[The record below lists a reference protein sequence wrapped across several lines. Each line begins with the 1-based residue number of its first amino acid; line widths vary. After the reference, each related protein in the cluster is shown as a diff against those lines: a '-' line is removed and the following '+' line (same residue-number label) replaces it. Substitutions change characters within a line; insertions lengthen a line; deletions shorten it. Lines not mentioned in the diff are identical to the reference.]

1 MKNPVP
7 SGNLTPEEVVRYNR
21 HLILPEFGYNGQLK
35 LKNAR
40 VLLVGT
46 GGLGSPAGM
55 YLAAAGVGTLGLVD
69 FDHVDVSNLQRQV
82 LFGSVDVGHPKIMSA
97 KTRLLGINPHIN
109 IETHETRLT
118 SANALEIIGKYD
130 IVADGTDN
138 FPTRY
143 LVNDACVLLQKPNV
157 YGSVFRFEGQASVF
171 WAEKGA
177 CYRCLFPQPPP
188 ANVVP
193 SCAEGGV
200 LGVLPGLI
208 GVIQATETIKW
219 IVGQGEL
226 LVNRLISYDAL
237 SLRFKELKL
246 SKDPLCP
253 ICSKNPTIK
262 NLIDYEEFCK
272 MAEQFVSNDEQE
284 ISAPELKRRIDCG
297 ENLQIL
303 DVREDYE
310 AAISKIPNS
319 KLIPLGEVVE
329 RISEISS
336 HCPTVVYCK
345 GGYRSMQAI
354 EALKQAGFKGELINL
369 SGGILA
375 WSDHVDSATS

>member
-1 MKNPVP
+1 MKNPTP

-69 FDHVDVSNLQRQV
+69 FDNVDVTNLQRQII
-82 LFGSVDVGHPKIMSA
+82 FGSDDVGHSKIASA
-97 KTRLLGINPHIN
+97 KARLLTINPYIN

-130 IVADGTDN
+130 IVVDGTDN

-171 WAEKGA
+171 WGEKGA

-188 ANVVP
+188 ANAVP

-219 IVGQGEL
+219 ILGQGEL
-226 LVNRLISYDAL
+226 LVNRLLSYDAL

-253 ICSKNPTIK
+253 ICSTNPTIK
-262 NLIDYEEFCK
+262 NLIDYEAFCK
-272 MAEQFVSNDEQE
+272 MTDQPVLGDKQE
-284 ISAPELKRRIDCG
+284 ISALELKRRIDRG

-310 AAISKIPNS
+310 AAISKISNS

-329 RISEISS
+329 RINEIASD
-336 HCPTVVYCK
+336 CPTVVYCK

-354 EALKQAGFKGELINL
+354 EALKQGGFKGELINL

-375 WSDHVDSATS
+375 WSDHVDSTTS